1 MTVFVD
7 HVAAPWVLLQTYQP
21 LQFAPLSCLIAT
33 WLRIAIFETIGLGEM
48 VKSRDAPRRLWFAID
63 ELDAPSEGGGTS
75 EFASNLIGQR
85 EIVRETVSSSESSG
99 AAEQNFAQTA
109 ISSRSII
116 TFIRALGSDW

>member
-7 HVAAPWVLLQTYQP
+7 HVAAPWVLLLTYQP

-33 WLRIAIFETIGLGEM
+33 WLRIAIFET
-48 VKSRDAPRRLWFAID
+48 
-63 ELDAPSEGGGTS
+63 
-75 EFASNLIGQR
+75 
-85 EIVRETVSSSESSG
+85 IVRETVSSSESSG